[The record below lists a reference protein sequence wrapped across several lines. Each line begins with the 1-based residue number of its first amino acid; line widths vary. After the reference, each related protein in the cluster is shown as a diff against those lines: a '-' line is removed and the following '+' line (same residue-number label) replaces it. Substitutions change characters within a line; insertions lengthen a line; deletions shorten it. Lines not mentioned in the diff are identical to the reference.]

1 MTPLKKAAV
10 LALALA
16 GLLALLFS
24 KDLPQRNPETI
35 FLTRDSLQEYTEF
48 QKNIVEKQSLVIK
61 KTTQDKEE
69 FYSQLKSVEE
79 LCADECQVLQNPVR
93 VKKGIAQNSAEDD
106 LIRFE
111 TDQFVAAIVMSDT
124 DLVQKKI
131 LQKLETSP
139 YWNDSATSFAGIPY
153 TNYLL
158 DKYSLA
164 IQEELFPMMFGLGL
178 VIAVLFI
185 GQIKNALIVYL
196 PCLFSAGFSLAT
208 LKVLYGQMNMVTS
221 IIPLVVFTVCLS
233 LSFHLYFSLVELKT
247 LKEFFRFKWAPLF
260 LMTFTTYIGFLSLGW
275 AEILVIRQFGLV
287 AAQLVLF
294 CTLYLL
300 LWYYLFEKPISTQ
313 VQKERKELLFF
324 KGLFEKSFTR
334 SAILLLAILG
344 IASVALVPGR
354 LNVVTDAT
362 LYFPK
367 DQKIRE
373 KIVENTKTVSGM
385 PVMEIVVDLGR
396 DFSADDIHRMSRLE
410 EGLNRL
416 KMTQNYRILGNN
428 SLIKKVNAE
437 YSGNNV
443 VPDDINAWLLLR
455 SQLPLSLQESY
466 PVENKYRMTV
476 LGEPLNVREYLKDLQ
491 AVKSYLQ
498 EQKVTYQI
506 NGIHHNL
513 MVSQS
518 AMISVLTES
527 FLSSAVVIFIF
538 SAFFLKSLKDNLI
551 FIFVSLL
558 PVALTFGVIYFLGF
572 TINIATVMTFS
583 ISLGLVGDS
592 SFHII
597 YAKKIRFKNFREY
610 SRGVLSPV
618 VGSGLLL
625 CTCFGMFAFNS
636 FIPIRQFGGILAIIL
651 LLGTLVDLFVL
662 PTLLYNSSRHKECYE
677 NPKT

>member
-24 KDLPQRNPETI
+24 RDLPQRNPETI
-35 FLTRDSLQEYTEF
+35 FLTRDSLKEYTDF

-61 KTTQDKEE
+61 KTTQNKDE
-69 FYSQLKSVEE
+69 FYTQLKTIED
-79 LCADECQVLQNPVR
+79 LCADECQVLKNPARVR
-93 VKKGIAQNSAEDD
+93 KTTAKNSTEDD

-111 TDQFVAAIVMSDT
+111 TDEFAAAIVMSDT
-124 DLVQKKI
+124 DQVQKKI
-131 LQKLETSP
+131 LAQLESMP
-139 YWNDSATSFAGIPY
+139 YWNDSSASFAGIPY

-208 LKVLYGQMNMVTS
+208 LKVMYGQMNMVTS

-294 CTLYLL
+294 CTFYLL
-300 LWYYLFEKPISTQ
+300 LWYYLFEKLISTQ

-324 KGLFEKSFTR
+324 KNVFEHSLPK
-334 SAILLLAILG
+334 SAILLLTLLG
-344 IASVALVPGR
+344 IASVALVPER
-354 LNVVTDAT
+354 LDVVTDAT

-367 DQKIRE
+367 KQKIRE
-373 KIVENTKTVSGM
+373 KIIENTRSVSGM
-385 PVMEIVVDLGR
+385 PVMEIVVDLGH
-396 DFSADDIHRMSRLE
+396 DFSTEDIQSMSRIE
-410 EGLNRL
+410 EGLNNL
-416 KMTQNYRILGNN
+416 KMTQAYRILGSN

-437 YSGNNV
+437 YSGNNI
-443 VPDDINAWLLLR
+443 VPEEINAWLLLR

-476 LGEPLNVREYLKDLQ
+476 LGEPLNVNEYLKDLEKIK
-491 AVKSYLQ
+491 AYLK
-498 EQKVTYQI
+498 EQKVTFQI

-527 FLSSAVVIFIF
+527 FLSSALVIFIF

-597 YAKKIRFKNFREY
+597 YAKKIRFRNFKEY

-625 CTCFGMFAFNS
+625 CSCFGMFAFNS

-651 LLGTLVDLFVL
+651 SLGTVVDLFVL
-662 PTLLYNSSRHKECYE
+662 PTLLYHSSRHKESYE